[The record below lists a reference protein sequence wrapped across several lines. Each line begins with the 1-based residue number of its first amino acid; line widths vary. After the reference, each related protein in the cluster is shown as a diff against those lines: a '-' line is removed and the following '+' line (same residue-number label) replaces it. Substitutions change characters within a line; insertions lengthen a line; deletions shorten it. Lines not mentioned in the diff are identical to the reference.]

1 MVKAQYTEHST
12 YPKMGKSINKC
23 FPILDAKCMEID
35 TKATDLQ
42 AYSFKA
48 PMARTGHEDFRY
60 SPQYIE
66 I

>member
-1 MVKAQYTEHST
+1 MVSDFGRR
-12 YPKMGKSINKC
+12 M
-23 FPILDAKCMEID
+23 MEID

-48 PMARTGHEDFRY
+48 PRARTGHEDFRY